1 MIIYSYNNINGNS
14 SQVIELL
21 FLHFIYQVLPMQYII
36 TYFFSFLIFEKYT
49 RDIKN
54 RIQIVKY
61 EMDR

>member
-21 FLHFIYQVLPMQYII
+21 FLHFIYQVLCSISLHI
-36 TYFFSFLIFEKYT
+36 CFRFLYL
-49 RDIKN
+49 KN
-54 RIQIVKY
+54 ILEISRIQIVKY